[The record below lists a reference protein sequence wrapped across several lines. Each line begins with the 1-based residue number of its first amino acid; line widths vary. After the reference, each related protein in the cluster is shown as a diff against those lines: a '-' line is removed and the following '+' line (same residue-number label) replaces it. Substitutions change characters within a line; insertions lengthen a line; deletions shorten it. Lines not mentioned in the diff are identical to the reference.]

1 MAAYLRSL
9 TKAVAEPD
17 SEAATGPSNRGGPR
31 PGAGRPRIYPSGAAR
46 QAAYRARRRA
56 RIEGKPL

>member
-17 SEAATGPSNRGGPR
+17 SEAATGPSNREGRDPVLAVRGSIR
-31 PGAGRPRIYPSGAAR
+31 AGTAR